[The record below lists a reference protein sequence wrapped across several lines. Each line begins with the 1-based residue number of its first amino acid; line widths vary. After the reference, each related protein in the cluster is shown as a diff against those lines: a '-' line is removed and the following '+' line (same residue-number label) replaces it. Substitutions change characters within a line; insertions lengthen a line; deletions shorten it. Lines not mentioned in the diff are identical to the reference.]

1 MKTMPLKS
9 LLTVGAHLLRFL
21 PYYLREMT
29 LSNLRIAKDAF
40 RPNPNFAPGFVRLDL
55 NGYGPFQRW
64 AAASLISMTP
74 GTLSVDLS
82 DKFNVLCVH
91 ALYLHDPEQL
101 RADLE
106 RLLRKALGERRK
118 ECPL

>member
-1 MKTMPLKS
+1 MPLKS
-9 LLTVGAHLLRFL
+9 LWTTGAHLLRFL

-29 LSNLRIAKDAF
+29 LSNLRIARDVF
-40 RPNPNFAPGFVRLDL
+40 RSNPKFEPGFIRLDL

-91 ALYLHDPEQL
+91 ALYLKDPERM
-101 RADLE
+101 RADLYH
-106 RLLRKALGERRK
+106 LLSKALGERRK
-118 ECPL
+118 ERTI